1 MVMIYSLLGHRAAC
15 WAGINQRVL
24 HHWVRGLPAQDP
36 AVGAPTYQLQ
46 KAGVVLVISEP
57 PIPVLLYWGATSAGL
72 FLGLFIPGSSL
83 PGFLSPNLCQVPCT
97 AALTFSRTET
107 CLWRETGGSGEH
119 TAAPGRGW

>member
-46 KAGVVLVISEP
+46 KAGVVLVISESP
-57 PIPVLLYWGATSAGL
+57 HPSSAILGCHLCWPLL
-72 FLGLFIPGSSL
+72 GS
-83 PGFLSPNLCQVPCT
+83 VH
-97 AALTFSRTET
+97 SRLIFT
-107 CLWRETGGSGEH
+107 WISQ
-119 TAAPGRGW
+119 P